1 MDSWEQTSPM
11 IKFEDSPAESFVSTP
26 GELYPSLFGDANS
39 APENTVDPSDMM
51 TPPSFNDDDDA
62 GVSASPSTTPAP
74 PGTGSVSPE
83 KKQTKKRKSWGQVL
97 PEPKT
102 NLPPRKRAK
111 TEDEKEQ
118 RRVERVLRNR
128 RAAQSSRER
137 KRLEV
142 EALERRNKELESALQ
157 NVTKANQLL
166 VEELN
171 KFRRDSGML
180 TRSSSP
186 LDPLNSNSVTL
197 SQELFSSQDGH
208 QPSVAETKSLVDNLM
223 TSSQPNATVN
233 PASLSPELSPIPEST
248 KTNVAEQQTAE
259 TSIAKSTS
267 DLTQRPAAMLCD
279 LQCHLSEELPQSWLA
294 SQTPLHPTL
303 AFYLQL
309 QMLLLGSAV
318 ILSVCQRPLTQIAMS
333 LKAGFSLPPTPSIT
347 KTIIWLVT
355 LPPSSRTRSTSMS
368 FFTTRST
375 AQPSQ
380 RTRNSAAILPTL
392 RLKSLQ
398 RILTCSPN
406 LARPLMDATME
417 ALRLVSEGC
426 DDRVEGLATEH
437 PAQRDSFHQPQTW
450 LAGAPLPSKEVLLTL
465 LWALRVE
472 ERKMILGGLLPNN
485 TLSPNPT
492 DSTSAPPKNIVIT
505 VFPKRKRAD
514 EDTNGSGKRFQL
526 A

>member
-1 MDSWEQTSPM
+1 M

-39 APENTVDPSDMM
+39 APDNTVDPSDMM

-223 TSSQPNATVN
+223 TSSQSNATVN

-267 DLTQRPAAMLCD
+267 DLTQRPAVSSVGGASAIMAGLSNPSASD
-279 LQCHLSEELPQSWLA
+279 LGLLSAASDAVTRFGGDPFSMSAALNADRYVLESGILSSPNSLDYENDYLAGDSSAFFQDPFDINEFLHDEVNGTAVAADPEFGGDLTNSETQVSSENPNLQPQSGA
-294 SQTPLHPTL
+294 ST
-303 AFYLQL
+303 Y
-309 QMLLLGSAV
+309 
-318 ILSVCQRPLTQIAMS
+318 
-333 LKAGFSLPPTPSIT
+333 
-347 KTIIWLVT
+347 
-355 LPPSSRTRSTSMS
+355 
-368 FFTTRST
+368 
-375 AQPSQ
+375 
-380 RTRNSAAILPTL
+380 
-392 RLKSLQ
+392 
-398 RILTCSPN
+398 
-406 LARPLMDATME
+406 
-417 ALRLVSEGC
+417 GC
-426 DDRVEGLATEH
+426 DD
-437 PAQRDSFHQPQTW
+437 
-450 LAGAPLPSKEVLLTL
+450 
-465 LWALRVE
+465 
-472 ERKMILGGLLPNN
+472 GGI
-485 TLSPNPT
+485 
-492 DSTSAPPKNIVIT
+492 AVG
-505 VFPKRKRAD
+505 V
-514 EDTNGSGKRFQL
+514 
-526 A
+526 